1 MFPIWPLN
9 NIFSVRVE
17 LSGSQWAPGRLN
29 KQLVDKKP
37 HLNGCLS
44 LLPVYS
50 WGASHF
56 AEALLRIKRARML
69 GTPETQG
76 SIIVLTHQ
84 FILR

>member
-44 LLPVYS
+44 PLPVYS